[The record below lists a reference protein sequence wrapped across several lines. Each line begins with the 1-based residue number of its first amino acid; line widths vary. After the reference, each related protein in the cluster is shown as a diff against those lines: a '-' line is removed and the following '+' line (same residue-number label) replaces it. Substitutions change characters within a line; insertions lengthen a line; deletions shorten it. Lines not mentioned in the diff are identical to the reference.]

1 MKNRRILSLFLGAGM
16 IFSVGVTASA
26 ASIEELQAE
35 KAAAEAGYMQ
45 TQSEI
50 SDLESKKQELESY
63 LAQLNAQYEELTGSV
78 AELGLQAAQKEE
90 ELKKIQTEL
99 VKAKNTA
106 EEQYAAMKIRI
117 AYMYEKGGSGMLE
130 MLLSAQNLSDFLNRA
145 ANVAAISEYD
155 RNMLQKYEDLLKQIE
170 EQEKKVE
177 QEMASINTLMNQRAA
192 KKQEVQSLAASTNE
206 SIVSYVNQI
215 SANQAE
221 AEVLMLEISSADSS
235 IASMVQQAET
245 SADALEQ
252 EISGSQEVAVQEE
265 DYDYDASE
273 DTMDASSSSTSSEV
287 VVESVEA
294 YSQDYGEAVYEEA
307 SEEFYEESYEESV
320 EEEYYEE
327 PEEENSSD
335 SGQGTYLGNFTLT
348 AYCNCAQ
355 CCGTAGNLTASGTVP
370 TAGNTVAMAGVPFGT
385 QLSINGN
392 IYTVE
397 DLGTPYGHV
406 DIFFDNHADALN
418 FGLQYA
424 DVYQVG

>member
-1 MKNRRILSLFLGAGM
+1 MRNKRILSLLLSVGM
-16 IFSVGVTASA
+16 IFSIGTTVFAS
-26 ASIEELQAE
+26 SIEELQAE
-35 KAAAEAGYMQ
+35 KEAAEAGYAQ
-45 TQSEI
+45 TQSTI

-78 AELGLQAAQKEE
+78 ADLGIQAAQKEE

-99 VKAKNTA
+99 AKARNAA
-106 EEQYAAMKIRI
+106 EEQYDAMKIRI

-130 MLLSAQNLSDFLNRA
+130 MLLSAQNLSEFLNRA
-145 ANVAAISEYD
+145 ANVQAISEYD
-155 RNMLQKYEDLLKQIE
+155 REMLQKYEDLTKQIE
-170 EQEKKVE
+170 EQEEKAE
-177 QEMASINTLMNQRAA
+177 QEMASINTLMNQRSA
-192 KKQEVQSLAASTNE
+192 KKQEVQSLVASTNE

-215 SANQAE
+215 SASQAE
-221 AEVLMLEISSADSS
+221 ADALMSEISSADSN
-235 IASMVQQAET
+235 IASMMRQVET
-245 SADALEQ
+245 SASTLEQ
-252 EISGSQEVAVQEE
+252 ETSEGQEIEVQEE
-265 DYDYDASE
+265 NYDYDASE
-273 DTMDASSSSTSSEV
+273 DTIDSSSSSTSTEV
-287 VVESVEA
+287 VV
-294 YSQDYGEAVYEEA
+294 
-307 SEEFYEESYEESV
+307 ESV

-327 PEEENSSD
+327 PAEESSSD

-370 TAGNTVAMAGVPFGT
+370 AAGHTVAMAGVPFGT
-385 QLSINGN
+385 QLSINGS

-424 DVYQVG
+424 DVYQIG

>member
-1 MKNRRILSLFLGAGM
+1 MKNKRILSLLLSAGM
-16 IFSVGVTASA
+16 IFSIGTTVFAS
-26 ASIEELQAE
+26 SIEELQAE
-35 KAAAEAGYMQ
+35 KAAAEEGYAQ
-45 TQSEI
+45 TQSTI
-50 SDLESKKQELESY
+50 SGLESKKQELEDY
-63 LAQLNAQYEELTGSV
+63 LAQLNARYEELTGSV
-78 AELGLQAAQKEE
+78 AELGIQAAQKEE

-99 VKAKNTA
+99 AKARNAA

-117 AYMYEKGGSGMLE
+117 AYMYEKSGSGMLE
-130 MLLSAQNLSDFLNRA
+130 MLLSAQNLSEFLNRA
-145 ANVAAISEYD
+145 TNVAAISEYD
-155 RNMLQKYEDLLKQIE
+155 RDMLQKYENLMKQIE

-177 QEMASINTLMNQRAA
+177 QEMASINTLMNQRSA
-192 KKQEVQSLAASTNE
+192 KKQEVQSLVASTNE

-215 SANQAE
+215 SASQAE
-221 AEVLMLEISSADSS
+221 ADALMSEISSADSN
-235 IASMVQQAET
+235 IASMMRQVED
-245 SADALEQ
+245 SASALEQ
-252 EISGSQEVAVQEE
+252 ENFESQEMEVQEE
-265 DYDYDASE
+265 NYDYDASE
-273 DTMDASSSSTSSEV
+273 DTMDSSSSSTSTEV
-287 VVESVEA
+287 VVESVE
-294 YSQDYGEAVYEEA
+294 EEY
-307 SEEFYEESYEESV
+307 SEEYSEEVVSEEYYEEESY

-327 PEEENSSD
+327 PAEESSSD

-370 TAGNTVAMAGVPFGT
+370 TAGHTVAMAGVPFGT
-385 QLSINGN
+385 QLSINGS

>member
-1 MKNRRILSLFLGAGM
+1 MRNKRILSLLLSAGM
-16 IFSVGVTASA
+16 LFSTGTTAFAS
-26 ASIEELQAE
+26 SIEELQAE
-35 KAAAEAGYMQ
+35 KEAAEAGYAQ
-45 TQSEI
+45 TQSAI
-50 SDLESKKQELESY
+50 NSLESKKQELENY

-78 AELGLQAAQKEE
+78 ADLGIQAAQKEE
-90 ELKKIQTEL
+90 ALKKIQTEL
-99 VKAKNTA
+99 AKARNAA

-130 MLLSAQNLSDFLNRA
+130 MLLSAQDLSEFLNRA

-155 RNMLQKYEDLLKQIE
+155 REMLQKYENLMKQIE

-177 QEMASINTLMNQRAA
+177 QEMASINTLMNQRSA
-192 KKQEVQSLAASTNE
+192 KKQEVQSLVASTNE

-215 SANQAE
+215 SASQAE
-221 AEVLMLEISSADSS
+221 ADALMSEISSADSNL
-235 IASMVQQAET
+235 ASMIQQVET
-245 SADALEQ
+245 SAGALDQESFESQ
-252 EISGSQEVAVQEE
+252 EIEVQEE
-265 DYDYDASE
+265 NYDYDASE
-273 DTMDASSSSTSSEV
+273 DTMDSSSSSTSTEV
-287 VVESVEA
+287 VVESVEEE
-294 YSQDYGEAVYEEA
+294 YSQGY
-307 SEEFYEESYEESV
+307 SEEVVSEEYYEEESY

-327 PEEENSSD
+327 PAEESSSD

-370 TAGNTVAMAGVPFGT
+370 TAGHTVAMAGVPFGT
-385 QLSINGN
+385 QLSINGS

-424 DVYQVG
+424 DVYQIG

>member
-1 MKNRRILSLFLGAGM
+1 MVKNKRILSLLLSAGM
-16 IFSVGVTASA
+16 IFSIGTTVFAS
-26 ASIEELQAE
+26 SIEELQAE
-35 KAAAEAGYMQ
+35 KAAAEEGYAQ
-45 TQSEI
+45 TQSMI
-50 SDLESKKQELESY
+50 SGLESKKQELEDY
-63 LAQLNAQYEELTGSV
+63 LAQLNARYEELTGSV
-78 AELGLQAAQKEE
+78 AELGIQAAQKEE

-99 VKAKNTA
+99 AKARNAA

-117 AYMYEKGGSGMLE
+117 AYMYEKSGSGMLE
-130 MLLSAQNLSDFLNRA
+130 MLLSAQNLSEFLNRA
-145 ANVAAISEYD
+145 TNVAAISEYD
-155 RNMLQKYEDLLKQIE
+155 RDMLQKYENLMKQIE

-177 QEMASINTLMNQRAA
+177 QEMASINTLMNQRSA
-192 KKQEVQSLAASTNE
+192 KKQEVQSLVASTNE

-215 SANQAE
+215 SASQAE
-221 AEVLMLEISSADSS
+221 ADALMSEISSADSN
-235 IASMVQQAET
+235 IASMMRQVED
-245 SADALEQ
+245 SASALEQ
-252 EISGSQEVAVQEE
+252 ENFESQEMEVQEE
-265 DYDYDASE
+265 NYDYDASE
-273 DTMDASSSSTSSEV
+273 DTMDSSSSSTSTEV
-287 VVESVEA
+287 VVESVE
-294 YSQDYGEAVYEEA
+294 EEY
-307 SEEFYEESYEESV
+307 SEEYSEEVVSEEYYEEESY

-327 PEEENSSD
+327 PAEESSSD

-370 TAGNTVAMAGVPFGT
+370 TAGHTVAMAGVPFGT
-385 QLSINGN
+385 QLSINGS

>member
-1 MKNRRILSLFLGAGM
+1 MKNKKILSLILSSGM
-16 IFSVGVTASA
+16 IFSIGTTAFAS
-26 ASIEELQAE
+26 SIEELQAE
-35 KAAAEAGYMQ
+35 KAAAEAGYAQ
-45 TQSEI
+45 TQNEI
-50 SDLESKKQELESY
+50 NSLESKKQELESY
-63 LAQLNAQYEELTGSV
+63 LAQLNAQYEELTQNV
-78 AELGLQAAQKEE
+78 ADLGIQAAQKEE

-99 VKAKNTA
+99 AKARAAA
-106 EEQYAAMKIRI
+106 EEQYNAMKIRI

-130 MLLSAQNLSDFLNRA
+130 MLLSAQNLSEFLNRA
-145 ANVAAISEYD
+145 TNVAAISEYD
-155 RNMLQKYEDLLKQIE
+155 RDMLQKYENLMKQIE

-177 QEMASINTLMNQRAA
+177 EEMASINTLMSQRSA
-192 KKQEVQSLAASTNE
+192 KKQEVQSLVASTNE
-206 SIVSYVNQI
+206 SITSYVNQI
-215 SANQAE
+215 SASQAE
-221 AEVLMLEISSADSS
+221 AQALMSEISSADNS
-235 IASMVQQAET
+235 IASMVRQAE
-245 SADALEQ
+245 AAAQEQ
-252 EISGSQEVAVQEE
+252 EALASQGSEAQEE

-273 DTMDASSSSTSSEV
+273 DTTDSSSSSTSTEV
-287 VVESVEA
+287 VVESTEEEYSQEYSEEISEEVVSEEA
-294 YSQDYGEAVYEEA
+294 YE
-307 SEEFYEESYEESV
+307 EESY

-327 PEEENSSD
+327 PAEESTSD

-370 TAGNTVAMAGVPFGT
+370 AAGHTVAMAGVPFGT

-406 DIFFDNHADALN
+406 DIFFDNHADALS

>member
-1 MKNRRILSLFLGAGM
+1 MRNKRILSLLLSTGM
-16 IFSVGVTASA
+16 LFSTGTTAFAS
-26 ASIEELQAE
+26 SIEELQAE
-35 KAAAEAGYMQ
+35 KEAAEAGYAQ
-45 TQSEI
+45 TQSAI
-50 SDLESKKQELESY
+50 NSLESKKQELENY

-78 AELGLQAAQKEE
+78 ADLGIQAAQKEE
-90 ELKKIQTEL
+90 ALKKIQTEL
-99 VKAKNTA
+99 AKARNAA

-130 MLLSAQNLSDFLNRA
+130 MLLSAQDLSEFLNRA

-155 RNMLQKYEDLLKQIE
+155 REMLQKYENLMKQIE

-177 QEMASINTLMNQRAA
+177 QEMTSINTLMNQRSA
-192 KKQEVQSLAASTNE
+192 KKQEVQSLVASTNE

-215 SANQAE
+215 SASQAE
-221 AEVLMLEISSADSS
+221 ADALMSEISSADSNL
-235 IASMVQQAET
+235 ASMMQQVET
-245 SADALEQ
+245 SAGALDQESFEGQ
-252 EISGSQEVAVQEE
+252 EIEVQEE
-265 DYDYDASE
+265 NYDYDASE
-273 DTMDASSSSTSSEV
+273 DTMDSSSSSTSTEV
-287 VVESVEA
+287 VVESVEEE
-294 YSQDYGEAVYEEA
+294 YSQEY
-307 SEEFYEESYEESV
+307 SEEVVSEEYYEEESY

-327 PEEENSSD
+327 PAEESSSD

-370 TAGNTVAMAGVPFGT
+370 AAGHTVAMAGVPFGT
-385 QLSINGN
+385 QLSINGS

-424 DVYQVG
+424 DVYQIG